1 MSLRLRFRAML
12 ISFLLMGIALSQ
24 TQTQVLERVEQVS
37 GISNSGPFRLSA
49 GLYKDKKRTGSYELL
64 WGNGFWQDE
73 VSWGNFSERRI
84 GNKGGIY
91 IARSSGGWL
100 PEVFHLRELIPV
112 SYSSW
117 AAASK
122 KIQRRKMKG
131 KEVLCVEFDDLRR
144 SQMCF
149 QESDGTIAG
158 NNIYSFSDFRPFEGK
173 TVPRKI
179 ASDEIT
185 IVVESLDKVERLA
198 LPAINSDFKG
208 PFDGCYQPA
217 IPLLQD
223 STVHPRYPQEAK
235 SARIQGESYVYAAI
249 DSSGSVSAT
258 LSLAGSQPVF
268 AATSK
273 AAVQYWRY
281 APAKCGDTAV
291 PYERVE
297 TIHFTLSGG

>member
-1 MSLRLRFRAML
+1 VGQLLRTTHRQQGRHLHRAKL
-12 ISFLLMGIALSQ
+12 WRLAPGGVSPS
-24 TQTQVLERVEQVS
+24 RVDS
-37 GISNSGPFRLSA
+37 GELFQLGRCVQEDPKE
-49 GLYKDKKRTGSYELL
+49 KDE
-64 WGNGFWQDE
+64 
-73 VSWGNFSERRI
+73 
-84 GNKGGIY
+84 
-91 IARSSGGWL
+91 
-100 PEVFHLRELIPV
+100 
-112 SYSSW
+112 
-117 AAASK
+117 
-122 KIQRRKMKG
+122 G

-273 AAVQYWRY
+273 AAVQYWKY